1 MIERRHIDELESA
14 VRIARQAVAV
24 GLAAEPEPLA
34 RLLYARWYL
43 RRLPHHGGSRS
54 PVARPWQTWGPL
66 WTPELDAGGAAS
78 VDTVR
83 LDLSIAPPTAL
94 HVVAAVTARA
104 RHWDHPWRLSS
115 ALPGPA
121 PTEADPLP
129 EPTVLHLPTSSLFAL
144 RQEVVALVEELAP
157 FLSRVVPALT
167 LRIAHG
173 ASLAQ
178 EPDDGGTFGQH
189 RSRLVAG
196 AVLDTMRLH
205 HREQV
210 ARTIDAFADA
220 GVDPERPYLVRQ
232 ARWDRDWKAA

>member
-1 MIERRHIDELESA
+1 MIEGRHIDELESA

-43 RRLPHHGGSRS
+43 RRLPRHGRTH
-54 PVARPWQTWGPL
+54 PPLARPWQTWGPR
-66 WTPELDAGGAAS
+66 WTTDLDAGGAE
-78 VDTVR
+78 VVR

-115 ALPGPA
+115 VLPGPE
-121 PTEADPLP
+121 PEDADPRP
-129 EPTVLHLPTSSLFAL
+129 EPTVLHLPATALFPL
-144 RQEVVALVEELAP
+144 RREIAPLVSELEP

-167 LRIAHG
+167 LRIGHG

-178 EPDDGGTFGQH
+178 EPGDGRTFGQH
-189 RSRLVAG
+189 RSHLVAA

-220 GVDPERPYLVRQ
+220 GIDPDRPYLVRQ
-232 ARWDRDWKAA
+232 ARWDRDWQAA